1 MTTLA
6 AEPRDAAAWSARPYT
21 DADRQAVLDL
31 FTEPDFYFRTT
42 DPETRSEAQVLDLID
57 EDVRVLLCDGEV
69 VGLYAAGHA
78 GAEHGCHLELDL
90 RLSAALPAGAW
101 PAAFAAVAA
110 GLRWAAEV
118 VRLEVIVPEFDE
130 RGLAFARGCGLR
142 EEGTLTD
149 VLVHDGRRAG
159 KVYFSQIQEP
169 TA

>member
-1 MTTLA
+1 MTTFT
-6 AEPRDAAAWSARPYT
+6 AWTADPCAWTARPYT
-21 DADRQAVLDL
+21 DADRKAVLDL

-57 EDVRVLLCDGEV
+57 DGVRVLLHGGEV
-69 VGLYAAGHA
+69 AGLYAAEHA
-78 GAEHGCHLELDL
+78 GAEHGCHLELEL
-90 RLSAALPAGAW
+90 RLSAALPAEAW
-101 PAAFAAVAA
+101 PDAFAAVDA

-159 KVYFSQIQEP
+159 KVYFSRIQEP
-169 TA
+169 TP